1 MLEIWFLHNFQP
13 FLSKT
18 ETIQDLFGPILSP
31 FLPFLK
37 HSAAIFLLV
46 PLFFGPI
53 KVNFRPISNYRD
65 TPNTFSVLTIFETPF
80 FAIFPNFAVFCKK
93 KNKKKHIWLFFPNK
107 KLTIT
112 DVSSHFQGFF
122 DISAHFQSKRSKY
135 LGYFSRFKPK
145 IIFFSSF
152 IVCLLSTAL
161 IQQFRPILGLV
172 LFCKNKKTKK
182 QGQWKVMLLF
192 FVSFSVKDPAEN
204 KRRLSSLFSFHATSS
219 LFPSF
224 HHTPQNDA
232 MIGL

>member
-1 MLEIWFLHNFQP
+1 LQFSQILPSFAKNGTK
-13 FLSKT
+13 KT
-18 ETIQDLFGPILSP
+18 YL
-31 FLPFLK
+31 
-37 HSAAIFLLV
+37 A
-46 PLFFGPI
+46 
-53 KVNFRPISNYRD
+53 
-65 TPNTFSVLTIFETPF
+65 
-80 FAIFPNFAVFCKK
+80 
-93 KNKKKHIWLFFPNK
+93 FFPNK

-122 DISAHFQSKRSKY
+122 DISAHFHSKRSKY

-152 IVCLLSTAL
+152 FCVFAFNSAYLVVPAH
-161 IQQFRPILGLV
+161 FRPRSILQKQ
-172 LFCKNKKTKK
+172 KNKKK